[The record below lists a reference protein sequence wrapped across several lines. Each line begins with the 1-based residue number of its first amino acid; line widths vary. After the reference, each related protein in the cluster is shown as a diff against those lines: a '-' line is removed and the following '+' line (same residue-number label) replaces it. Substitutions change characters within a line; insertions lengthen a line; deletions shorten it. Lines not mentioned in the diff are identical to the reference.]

1 MTSNSKKVLTK
12 NPKNNQ
18 LNENS
23 EGTIMNREEINK
35 LQIYL
40 RNTFKN
46 NNISIIPRADK
57 TEDSAEFHINN
68 EFFGIV
74 FKDTEE
80 GETTFHLEMSIIEED
95 LI

>member
-1 MTSNSKKVLTK
+1 
-12 NPKNNQ
+12 
-18 LNENS
+18 
-23 EGTIMNREEINK
+23 MNREEINK

-74 FKDTEE
+74 FRDTEE

>member
-1 MTSNSKKVLTK
+1 MK
-12 NPKNNQ
+12 
-18 LNENS
+18 
-23 EGTIMNREEINK
+23 REEINK

-57 TEDSAEFHINN
+57 SEDSAEFQINN

-80 GETTFHLEMSIIEED
+80 GETAYHLELSIIEED
-95 LI
+95 LN

>member
-1 MTSNSKKVLTK
+1 
-12 NPKNNQ
+12 
-18 LNENS
+18 
-23 EGTIMNREEINK
+23 MNREEINK

-57 TEDSAEFHINN
+57 TEDSAEFHING

-74 FKDTEE
+74 FKDTED
-80 GETTFHLEMSIIEED
+80 GETMQRITSTVHQGKCGGT
-95 LI
+95 

>member
-1 MTSNSKKVLTK
+1 
-12 NPKNNQ
+12 
-18 LNENS
+18 
-23 EGTIMNREEINK
+23 MNREINK

-57 TEDSAEFHINN
+57 TEDSAEFHIND

-80 GETTFHLEMSIIEED
+80 GETNFHLEMSIIEED
-95 LI
+95 LN

>member
-1 MTSNSKKVLTK
+1 MK
-12 NPKNNQ
+12 
-18 LNENS
+18 
-23 EGTIMNREEINK
+23 REEINK

-46 NNISIIPRADK
+46 NNISIVPRSDK
-57 TEDSAEFHINN
+57 SEDSAEFQINN

-80 GETTFHLEMSIIEED
+80 GETTYHLEMSIIEED
-95 LI
+95 LN

>member
-1 MTSNSKKVLTK
+1 MK
-12 NPKNNQ
+12 
-18 LNENS
+18 
-23 EGTIMNREEINK
+23 REEINK

-46 NNISIIPRADK
+46 NNISIVPRADK
-57 TEDSAEFHINN
+57 SEDSAEFQINN

-80 GETTFHLEMSIIEED
+80 DETTYHLEMSIIEED
-95 LI
+95 LN

>member
-1 MTSNSKKVLTK
+1 MK
-12 NPKNNQ
+12 
-18 LNENS
+18 
-23 EGTIMNREEINK
+23 REEINK

-46 NNISIIPRADK
+46 NNISIVPRDDK
-57 TEDSAEFHINN
+57 SEDSAEFQINN

-80 GETTFHLEMSIIEED
+80 GDTTYHLEISIIEED
-95 LI
+95 LN

>member
-1 MTSNSKKVLTK
+1 MK
-12 NPKNNQ
+12 
-18 LNENS
+18 
-23 EGTIMNREEINK
+23 REEINK

-40 RNTFKN
+40 RKTFNN

-57 TEDSAEFHINN
+57 SEDSAEFQINN

-80 GETTFHLEMSIIEED
+80 DDTTYHLEMSIIEED
-95 LI
+95 LN

>member
-1 MTSNSKKVLTK
+1 MK
-12 NPKNNQ
+12 
-18 LNENS
+18 
-23 EGTIMNREEINK
+23 REEINK

-46 NNISIIPRADK
+46 NNISIVPRADK
-57 TEDSAEFHINN
+57 SEESAEFQINS

-80 GETTFHLEMSIIEED
+80 GETTYHLEMSIIEED
-95 LI
+95 LD

>member
-1 MTSNSKKVLTK
+1 MK
-12 NPKNNQ
+12 
-18 LNENS
+18 
-23 EGTIMNREEINK
+23 REEVNK

-40 RNTFKN
+40 RNTFQN

-57 TEDSAEFHINN
+57 SEDSAEFQINN

-80 GETTFHLEMSIIEED
+80 GETTYHLEMSIIDED
-95 LI
+95 LN

>member
-1 MTSNSKKVLTK
+1 MK
-12 NPKNNQ
+12 
-18 LNENS
+18 
-23 EGTIMNREEINK
+23 REEINK

-40 RNTFKN
+40 RKTFNN
-46 NNISIIPRADK
+46 NNISIVPRADK
-57 TEDSAEFHINN
+57 SEDSAEFQINN

-95 LI
+95 LPLLENQIHELSIPMIEHEQ

>member
-1 MTSNSKKVLTK
+1 MK
-12 NPKNNQ
+12 
-18 LNENS
+18 
-23 EGTIMNREEINK
+23 REEINK

-46 NNISIIPRADK
+46 NNISIVPRADK
-57 TEDSAEFHINN
+57 SEVSAEFQINN

-80 GETTFHLEMSIIEED
+80 GETTYHLEMSIIEED
-95 LI
+95 L

>member
-1 MTSNSKKVLTK
+1 MK
-12 NPKNNQ
+12 
-18 LNENS
+18 
-23 EGTIMNREEINK
+23 REEINK

-46 NNISIIPRADK
+46 NNIFIVPRADK
-57 TEDSAEFHINN
+57 SEDSAEFQINN

-80 GETTFHLEMSIIEED
+80 GETTYHLEMSIIEED
-95 LI
+95 LN